1 MQSQRFK
8 YLKYPRGRT
17 PKPPFL
23 VTIEFYYSMR
33 LCTRSRLRRSP
44 HIIFYHYVFDS
55 YSYLLAIG
63 PSIVS
68 FYDHFDSKEK
78 GPCSLQKMKGA
89 GRLGTPF
96 QSLIYASDAISALQI
111 LKNF

>member
-33 LCTRSRLRRSP
+33 LCTRSCLRRSP

-55 YSYLLAIG
+55 YSYLLARSLHRITL
-63 PSIVS
+63 IA
-68 FYDHFDSKEK
+68 FKEK